1 MHQQN
6 CLTNAELKSLLTANP
21 PAESCRF
28 LKHLDICSKCQNR
41 VAILAGDST
50 WIEDLKL
57 KQHSPGNDDQMG
69 EANHET
75 ELANVMERM
84 SAKTNTA
91 HTAASGATGLS
102 FQGLPYTQQLVA
114 GKRIGPYEILSR
126 LGAGGMSVVFT
137 ARDHV
142 LDRQVAIKFLSS
154 ELENSQT
161 ARQRFL
167 REAKSA
173 AAVEHDYIVPIY
185 SADEVD
191 GFPFLVMSLIE
202 GQSLQQRIDES
213 HPIPVEK
220 VIHTGIQIAK
230 GLAAFHTRNLVHRD
244 LKPSNILLQAPDERV
259 RITDFGLAKCTDDSQ
274 LTKSGTILGTPNY
287 MSPEQALGQQ
297 VDYRSDIYG
306 LGAVLYASITRRAPF
321 EAPTSL
327 KILDQ
332 LRNQTPNSILNLKP
346 ETPHW
351 LVEVIEKL
359 MARDPND
366 RYQNATE
373 IIEALSSPSQQLI
386 TNQFGS
392 WKTKRLT
399 LVASCIAVLAI
410 IVSYLT
416 WSGIGSGRNQ
426 AEVIPEP
433 LPVDRNNQEFV
444 PQIKQSD
451 FRVTVKQSG
460 SEPLEYPTLSD
471 AVRDADDG
479 DIIEIEGDGT
489 QEISSTITT
498 NGKRLTIRAA
508 AGSEPILTISS
519 VKVPSGIV
527 SDNELVLEGLTIRF
541 NAASEPALAR
551 TPKREAVR
559 CVSGSIRISNCR
571 FDATIGSQDSLNC
584 VTVIKASLCE
594 IRNSEF
600 YSGPLNAALDI
611 GMIPETEF
619 ILENNV
625 IAGAVAVSIAFPISK
640 VAGFEA
646 TARLKRNTICAITG
660 LLVSLP
666 PEELGPIPPVPV
678 EAESNLL
685 DVDFVACLVM
695 QSLKSTLVRPPLNPA
710 LIAQLMRWQ
719 GNANQFRVR
728 ESYIGLSLPR
738 QKNKTA
744 RSFATLAAWN
754 SLWKQPDSTAIQL
767 ANHSQ
772 ASLLFRRDS
781 NLVSPSNFLALSP
794 REQSLATRR
803 QAGAQL
809 EFVGPGIE
817 YTNWLLEQTSAK

>member
-21 PAESCRF
+21 AAESCRF
-28 LKHLDICSKCQNR
+28 LKHLDICSKCQDR

-220 VIHTGIQIAK
+220 VIHIGIQIAK

-332 LRNQTPNSILNLKP
+332 LRNQTPDSILNLEP

-410 IVSYLT
+410 I
-416 WSGIGSGRNQ
+416 
-426 AEVIPEP
+426 A
-433 LPVDRNNQEFV
+433 
-444 PQIKQSD
+444 
-451 FRVTVKQSG
+451 
-460 SEPLEYPTLSD
+460 PLEYPTLSD

-541 NAASEPALAR
+541 NSASESALAR

-571 FDATIGSQDSLNC
+571 FDATLGSQESLNC

-625 IAGAVAVSIAFPISK
+625 IAGAVAVSIDFPIRN

-646 TARLKRNTICAITG
+646 TARLRRNTICAITG

-666 PEELGPIPPVPV
+666 PEKLGPIPPVPV

-728 ESYIGLSLPR
+728 ESYIGLSLR
-738 QKNKTA
+738 RHKNKTA

-754 SLWKQPDSTAIQL
+754 SLWKQPDSAAIQL
-767 ANHSQ
+767 ANHPQ

-817 YTNWLLEQTSAK
+817 YTNWLLEQTPAK